1 MERIVRGQA
10 QTSQKKVTFTQ
21 GVVVL
26 WKLLLPGAVVI
37 AKAIRE
43 SHGALP
49 RRVKA
54 WGLQRPQNY
63 SLQGP
68 R

>member
-1 MERIVRGQA
+1 MERIVRRQA
-10 QTSQKKVTFTQ
+10 QASQKKVTFTQ
-21 GVVVL
+21 GVVML

-43 SHGALP
+43 SHRALP
-49 RRVKA
+49 WRVKA
-54 WGLQRPQNY
+54 WGLQRPLNY
-63 SLQGP
+63 GLQGP